1 MKQDLGLMYGEQN
14 LDLMYSMMII
24 VNNIVSY
31 TSKLFSSNLCVCVC
45 VYTTFIKPTLLYLKL
60 TQCYNDIRQLYL
72 NKVENNFKL
81 ENFKSIS
88 FVGGAGGGREV
99 QREGTCVHLWQIHVD
114 VWQKPIRY
122 CEATTIQL
130 KINNF
135 F

>member
-1 MKQDLGLMYGEQN
+1 M
-14 LDLMYSMMII
+14 
-24 VNNIVSY
+24 
-31 TSKLFSSNLCVCVC
+31 CVCVYTHT
-45 VYTTFIKPTLLYLKL
+45 YTTFIKPTLLYLKL

-99 QREGTCVHLWQIHVD
+99 QGEGTCVHLWQIHVD
-114 VWQKPIRY
+114 VWQKPIQY

-135 F
+135 FKV